1 MSTFNQPGF
10 PVTRLRRL
18 RKTAALREMFRETSL
33 SPADFIY
40 PLFIVEGEN
49 VKKEISSMPAQFQLS
64 IDNALREC
72 EELTKPGRKLGHSFW
87 HSE

>member
-1 MSTFNQPGF
+1 MSKFIQSGF

-18 RKTAALREMFRETSL
+18 RRSAALRDMFRETSL

-49 VKKEISSMPAQFQLS
+49 LKKEISSMPALKLDLEEIS
-64 IDNALREC
+64 NADINDV
-72 EELTKPGRKLGHSFW
+72 F
-87 HSE
+87 